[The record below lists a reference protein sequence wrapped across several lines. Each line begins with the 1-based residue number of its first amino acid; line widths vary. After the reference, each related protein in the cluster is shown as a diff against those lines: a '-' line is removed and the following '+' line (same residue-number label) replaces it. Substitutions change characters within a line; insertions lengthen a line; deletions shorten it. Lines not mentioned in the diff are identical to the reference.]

1 MKYISIVYS
10 TKEINKL
17 QKVYDKFFL
26 LKYNIRTIEE
36 HFQPKIGGKIRISSL
51 SRKNNI
57 LTKRL

>member
-1 MKYISIVYS
+1 M
-10 TKEINKL
+10 IN
-17 QKVYDKFFL
+17 FFF

-36 HFQPKIGGKIRISSL
+36 HFQPKIGGKIRISSF